1 MTHDEQQIANDLDLC
16 DLGLALTRGKT
27 RRLYERQRAAC
38 FAEMKRMNA
47 ADGLDQMSD
56 DDLLAA
62 LIAPVALPP
71 PLRPGMMV
79 IARTF
84 LQPERI
90 ARVEQVGGSAVYV
103 TTATAHWQ
111 PAVSIRSLT
120 GSLGGAG

>member
-1 MTHDEQQIANDLDLC
+1 MTPTEQQIAIDLDLC

-38 FAEMKRMNA
+38 FAEIARLNA

-56 DDLLAA
+56 DELLAA
-62 LIAPVALPP
+62 LIAPEAPPP
-71 PLRPGMMV
+71 PLRPGMLV
-79 IARTF
+79 IARTQ

-90 ARVEQVGGSAVYV
+90 ARIEQVDGSAVYV

-111 PAVSIRSLT
+111 PAVSVRPLT
-120 GSLGGAG
+120 GSMGGAG